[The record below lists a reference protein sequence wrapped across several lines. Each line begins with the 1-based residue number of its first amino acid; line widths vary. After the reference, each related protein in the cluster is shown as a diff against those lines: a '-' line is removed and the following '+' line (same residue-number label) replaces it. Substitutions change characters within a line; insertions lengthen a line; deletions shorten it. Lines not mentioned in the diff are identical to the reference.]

1 MNLKAVLPPRLNIKR
16 RTYLLQL
23 IVTSIL
29 LVLLPFVL
37 SLFFLCR
44 QSYRQLM
51 SAYQEQQLEGAKKFA
66 SAVSRELNDIYAG
79 AYRISAESR
88 DVQKDASQLDEEILK
103 TNPYYIYAA
112 TKTVSNYCQRYS
124 NLAGVYYYGLD
135 RLVGNNYAFSPEQYW
150 NSKLESSMGALTE
163 NEAYRAFFSQDTEEP
178 LLFAA
183 PNRKSMLV
191 GVRVRIGAHH
201 GNALLVY
208 KLDQDV
214 VDAGLLPGEN
224 TEFLQRMVF
233 SGDGEPLLSFGADYL
248 QEAGLEG
255 VVTEHLSEERFSL
268 TEKAGE
274 EPYIVSGCRSMAA
287 GFTYVV
293 LSPLDKAATGLSS
306 FYAALL
312 RILPVMCAV
321 LLAAIALLI
330 YLNYRPITRTLRK
343 LNISGRS
350 LNEFKGISD
359 SFDQMASELSR
370 QNMLI
375 VDSLLGNILYG
386 VPISEEMLR
395 RTGLP
400 ADSGCFVAY
409 TLSGAAVNSETFERI
424 AREMAEGFSARVF
437 LTDIL
442 FQDLTVLICM
452 SPEDRS
458 GEIFD
463 FLKKELCPEAPACLR
478 RGKTVY
484 SINEI
489 KDSFDSS
496 FGPRETAGKGSDVFA
511 RDPAVELMQQIL
523 RYIDGNFRDP
533 LLSQSSVADHFRIS
547 AYSLSRLFKSKTGTS
562 FTEYVTARRMQ
573 LAQELLSQKDVSI
586 ARVAEEVGIPNVNY
600 FYKVFKTF
608 TGTSPA
614 KFQKTAGEAPANAGN
629 FDLDKPSG
637 L

>member
-1 MNLKAVLPPRLNIKR
+1 MNLKAVLRPRLNIKR

-178 LLFAA
+178 LFFAA

-201 GNALLVY
+201 GDALLVY

-233 SGDGEPLLSFGADYL
+233 SGSGEPLLSFGADYL

-268 TEKAGE
+268 TEKAGK
-274 EPYIVSGCRSMAA
+274 EPYIISGCRSMAA

-359 SFDQMASELSR
+359 SFDQMASELSK

-409 TLSGAAVNSETFERI
+409 TLSGATVNSETFERI
-424 AREMAEGFSARVF
+424 AREMAERFSARVF

-458 GEIFD
+458 EEIFD
-463 FLKKELCPEAPACLR
+463 FLRKEFCPPP
-478 RGKTVY
+478 RG
-484 SINEI
+484 S
-489 KDSFDSS
+489 
-496 FGPRETAGKGSDVFA
+496 
-511 RDPAVELMQQIL
+511 
-523 RYIDGNFRDP
+523 
-533 LLSQSSVADHFRIS
+533 LSQPPSGKDGVFHQRDQGFLRFQLRAQGNGRERLRCFRQGPCGGADAADPPVHRRELPGPAAESVLGGGPLPHFR
-547 AYSLSRLFKSKTGTS
+547 
-562 FTEYVTARRMQ
+562 
-573 LAQELLSQKDVSI
+573 LLP
-586 ARVAEEVGIPNVNY
+586 E
-600 FYKVFKTF
+600 
-608 TGTSPA
+608 PA
-614 KFQKTAGEAPANAGN
+614 F
-629 FDLDKPSG
+629 
-637 L
+637 

>member
-178 LLFAA
+178 LFFAA

-201 GNALLVY
+201 GDALLVY

-274 EPYIVSGCRSMAA
+274 EPYIVSGCRSLAA

-330 YLNYRPITRTLRK
+330 YVNYRPITRTLRK

-359 SFDQMASELSR
+359 SFDQMASELSK

-409 TLSGAAVNSETFERI
+409 TLSGATVNSETFERI

-458 GEIFD
+458 EEIFD
-463 FLKKELCPEAPACLR
+463 FLRKEFCPPPPPA
-478 RGKTVY
+478 RG
-484 SINEI
+484 S
-489 KDSFDSS
+489 
-496 FGPRETAGKGSDVFA
+496 
-511 RDPAVELMQQIL
+511 
-523 RYIDGNFRDP
+523 
-533 LLSQSSVADHFRIS
+533 LSQPPSGKDGVLHQRDQGFLRFQLRAQGNGRERLRCFRQGPCGGADAADPPVHRRELPGPAAESVLGGGPLPHFR
-547 AYSLSRLFKSKTGTS
+547 
-562 FTEYVTARRMQ
+562 
-573 LAQELLSQKDVSI
+573 LLP
-586 ARVAEEVGIPNVNY
+586 E
-600 FYKVFKTF
+600 
-608 TGTSPA
+608 PA
-614 KFQKTAGEAPANAGN
+614 F
-629 FDLDKPSG
+629 
-637 L
+637 